1 MAVIQLREACPNLPR
16 FIHNSPRKLLRPGCR
31 LVAWGEDTS
40 GNEKYTLR
48 VRDIATGELPAASAG
63 SDEC

>member
-1 MAVIQLREACPNLPR
+1 MAVIRLREACPNLPSST
-16 FIHNSPRKLLRPGCR
+16 HNSPCKPPPGCR

-48 VRDIATGELPAASAG
+48 VRDIATGELSTAGAG
-63 SDEC
+63 SD

>member
-1 MAVIQLREACPNLPR
+1 MCYCRGKPSTTVAPSAPCAAFLTLTSPSLLPR
-16 FIHNSPRKLLRPGCR
+16 R

-48 VRDIATGELPAASAG
+48 VRDIATGGL
-63 SDEC
+63 C

>member
-1 MAVIQLREACPNLPR
+1 MRELYLPR
-16 FIHNSPRKLLRPGCR
+16 MHDPAVYRLQQSRPPTCTSYPGCR

-48 VRDIATGELPAASAG
+48 VRDIATGEG
-63 SDEC
+63 